1 MSPPDRR
8 LTREFRGIEEPW
20 PGGRSRCHGLRFRRG
35 AAPHGRGEGLRRAH
49 HARGAAGDAR
59 QGQDRPHGG
68 LPRALRPGDP
78 RGRLQHPQRRPA
90 QTLRERQTAR
100 LRLRDPRRRPLP
112 RQLLLPARLG
122 QRRLPPRPAG
132 HPLARLA
139 RGAAGAA
146 RALRQ
151 TARLRPRHRP
161 DRLGQ
166 EHDPG
171 GDDRRD
177 QRREA
182 RTTSSRSRTR
192 SSSCTSTNAR
202 SSTSARSA
210 PTRPTSPSACA
221 PPCAR
226 TPTSSWSARCATWR
240 RSPPR

>member
-1 MSPPDRR
+1 MSPPDGGSR
-8 LTREFRGIEEPW
+8 FRGIEDSA
-20 PGGRSRCHGLRFRRG
+20 GSRSRAMDFDFSEVLRT
-35 AAPHGRGEGLRRAH
+35 HGRGQGLRRAPDP
-49 HARGAAGDAR
+49 GLPAGDAR
-59 QGQDRPHGG
+59 QGQDRADGG
-68 LPRALRPGDP
+68 LPGAHQPGDP

-112 RQLLLPARLG
+112 RQLLLPARRG
-122 QRRLPPRPAG
+122 QRRLPPRAAG
-132 HPLARLA
+132 HPLPRLA

-146 RALRQ
+146 RAVRQ

-177 QRREA
+177 QRRA
-182 RTTSSRSRTR
+182 TRTTSSRSRTR

-221 PPCAR
+221 PPCER
-226 TPTSSWSARCATWR
+226 TPT
-240 RSPPR
+240 